1 MRRQVLAFVLLGLLT
16 VSAGCTGIFGPG
28 SVDEEALS
36 QDFQYDWDTDA
47 KVTIN
52 VTGEEYHA
60 VYDLQNRSQ
69 LVVNTRDF
77 TGEQPLDVAAL
88 QYRYPNGTVTKIPA
102 SAVEKRR
109 ESTVITL
116 PAREGKVAFT
126 APAGG
131 KQVRVPTFVEGS
143 YEMILPPNMRVD
155 APVLSQIRPGADER
169 TIENSRV
176 HIYWDNVEANAV
188 SVSYYL
194 ARDLW
199 IFGGVIA
206 LLVLV
211 GAGGL
216 GYYVLQIRQLERRR
230 EEVGLDVENDGGDG
244 GGGGPPGTG

>member
-1 MRRQVLAFVLLGLLT
+1 MRRQLLALVLLGLLT

-28 SVDEEALS
+28 QVDEEALS
-36 QDFQYDWDTDA
+36 EDYQYDWDTTE

-77 TGEQPLDVAAL
+77 TGDQPLDIAAL
-88 QYRYPNGTVTKIPA
+88 QYQYPNGTVTKIPA
-102 SAVEKRR
+102 SQVEKKR

-116 PAREGKVAFT
+116 PAREGKVAFS

-143 YEMILPPNMRVD
+143 YEVILPQGMRVD
-155 APVLSQIRPGADER
+155 APVLSQVRPGADGQ
-169 TIENSRV
+169 TIENGRV
-176 HIYWDNVEANAV
+176 HLRWDDVEAEAV
-188 SVSYYL
+188 SVNYYL

-199 IFGGVIA
+199 IFGGIIA
-206 LLVLV
+206 LFLLV
-211 GAGGL
+211 GAGGV
-216 GYYVLQIRQLERRR
+216 GYYVLQIRRLERRR
-230 EEVGLDVENDGGDG
+230 EESGLDMGE
-244 GGGGPPGTG
+244 